1 LNTKQ
6 GTRILQHQKSR
17 LDSGSRQAGKA
28 RLLEIAIAHQPGIDC
43 DKLAHFVHSLRS
55 RWPYFANDV
64 SLPFPFPFAIK
75 AKEYAVSAKDS
86 EKFLESDDSEAE
98 DQ

>member
-28 RLLEIAIAHQPGIDC
+28 RLLEIAIAHHPGINC